1 MQEREYTVCVWLHH
15 IATFVG
21 LLSGIYHVVMLWEN
35 KDHGLVRTPGRVIGI
50 LFRIAGLLLFVWNQ
64 FKSAKKILDDFLTDD
79 SRFRIML
86 QSIPEVCD
94 TIHEERRMLWGFTGM
109 SLLYQLGVPVVVGG
123 SHRSTD

>member
-64 FKSAKKILDDFLTDD
+64 FK
-79 SRFRIML
+79 
-86 QSIPEVCD
+86 
-94 TIHEERRMLWGFTGM
+94 
-109 SLLYQLGVPVVVGG
+109 
-123 SHRSTD
+123 